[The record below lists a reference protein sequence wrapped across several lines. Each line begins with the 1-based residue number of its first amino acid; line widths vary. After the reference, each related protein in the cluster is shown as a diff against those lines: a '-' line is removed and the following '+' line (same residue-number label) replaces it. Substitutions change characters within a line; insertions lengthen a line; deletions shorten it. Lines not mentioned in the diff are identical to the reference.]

1 MKLIKN
7 LIALFSAI
15 AALFGIFAIVLVLF
29 GYRPFVLLSPSMEPL
44 YREGSLCVINTHT
57 SLDVIATGD
66 VLVYRTS
73 TGLLVLHRLVDITD
87 KTDGILYA
95 QMQGDANN
103 ISQAVELSSVNY
115 VGREAFTIPGL
126 GSVVEKMLSLPTL
139 IWGLVGVFVILACI
153 PWSSI
158 SKRKAA
164 PV

>member
-1 MKLIKN
+1 MKVVKN
-7 LIALFSAI
+7 LIAVTSAI
-15 AALFGIFAIVLVLF
+15 AALIGLFVLILVLF

-57 SLDVIATGD
+57 NLDEIETGD

-73 TGLLVLHRLVDITD
+73 TGLLVLHRLVDIAD
-87 KTDGILYA
+87 KTDGILYG

-126 GSVVEKMLSLPTL
+126 GSAVEKILSLPTL
-139 IWGLVGVFVILACI
+139 TWGLVAVFIILACI

-158 SKRKAA
+158 SKRKTAA
-164 PV
+164 A

>member
-7 LIALFSAI
+7 LIAVFSAI

-57 SLDVIATGD
+57 SLDEIAAGD

-115 VGREAFTIPGL
+115 VGREAFTIPGF
-126 GSVVEKMLSLPTL
+126 GSAVEKMLSLPTL

-153 PWSSI
+153 PWSSV

-164 PV
+164 PG

>member
-7 LIALFSAI
+7 LIAVFSAI

-57 SLDVIATGD
+57 SLDEIETGD

-73 TGLLVLHRLVDITD
+73 TGLLVLHRLVDIAD

-126 GSVVEKMLSLPTL
+126 GSAVEKIHSLPTL
-139 IWGLVGVFVILACI
+139 TWGLVAVFIILACI
-153 PWSSI
+153 PWSSV
-158 SKRKAA
+158 SKRKTTAA
-164 PV
+164 

>member
-57 SLDVIATGD
+57 SLDDIATGD

-115 VGREAFTIPGL
+115 VGRVPAI
-126 GSVVEKMLSLPTL
+126 
-139 IWGLVGVFVILACI
+139 
-153 PWSSI
+153 
-158 SKRKAA
+158 
-164 PV
+164 